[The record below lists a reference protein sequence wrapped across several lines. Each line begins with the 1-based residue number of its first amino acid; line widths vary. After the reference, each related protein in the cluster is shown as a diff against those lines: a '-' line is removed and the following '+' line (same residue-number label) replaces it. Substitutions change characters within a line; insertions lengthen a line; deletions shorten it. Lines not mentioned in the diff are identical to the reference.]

1 MKLLHV
7 IATPREHGS
16 NTLRVA
22 NAFVESMRA
31 KYPDLSVDVVDLFNQ
46 DLPAVVGEN
55 IETKYTLMF
64 GQPIDKHHKEAWK
77 QIELLIQHFMSADVY
92 LISTPMW
99 NFSIPYALKYYIDS
113 IIQPGYVYKYN
124 ELGQPVPLVLGK
136 KMVCVTSRG
145 GDYSENSP
153 FHVFDF
159 QEPYL
164 RAIFG
169 FIGITDMHFINA
181 QPMDITP
188 TLREAAIAAAIKEAN
203 DVVANLDWAVSTTVA
218 AAENPPELKP
228 RPIQS

>member
-7 IATPREHGS
+7 IATPRKHES

-22 NAFVESMRA
+22 DAFVESMRA
-31 KYPDLSVDVVDLFNQ
+31 RYPDLSVDVVDLFDQ
-46 DLPAVVGEN
+46 DLPAVVGDN
-55 IETKYTLMF
+55 IESKYTLMA
-64 GQPIDKHHKEAWK
+64 GQPIDKRHKEAWG
-77 QIELLIQHFMSADVY
+77 QIELLVQHFVSADIY
-92 LISTPMW
+92 LISAPMW

-113 IIQPGYVYKYN
+113 IIQPGYVFRYN

-153 FHVFDF
+153 FHVYDF

-164 RAIFG
+164 RAVFG

-188 TLREAAIAAAIKEAN
+188 ALREAAIAAAKKKAS
-203 DVVANLDWAVSTTVA
+203 DLVANIDWTVSAAVTAV
-218 AAENPPELKP
+218 ENPAELKP
-228 RPIQS
+228 RPI